1 MTQSENIDLWSV
13 VDQVAKPSTYTRTAN
28 YGLAPDSTM
37 SATRVSG
44 SLFDT
49 TSGSHLRLRKN
60 PTVVNGSNCSLSFW
74 VKSLG
79 PNYSA
84 QFHFQG
90 GQVGSIVMT
99 NEWQRVSYSAVAG
112 TPNLF
117 VGISLQGSIAGTTGF
132 DFLMWGGQLEALPFA
147 SSYIRTEG
155 AAVSRSADSLNLPV
169 TSIPAPSKKQS
180 MIVNFSAQ
188 SQGINDRVYEIGGTG
203 NGRRHMF
210 LTSTNIGYRY
220 QNVVNFT
227 APLVANTPYNTVSS
241 FDGTSVKFY
250 VDENL
255 IFSSTVA
262 DQTDTSTAFKIGAD
276 INGLAT
282 FYGHISKLSTYAQA
296 LTAQEITLL

>member
-1 MTQSENIDLWSV
+1 LVLRSEEFSNATWFKGSITVTPNSIV
-13 VDQVAKPSTYTRTAN
+13 
-28 YGLAPDSTM
+28 APDNTLSGDLITIMVASGHALSQAITVIASTQY
-37 SATRVSG
+37 A
-44 SLFDT
+44 
-49 TSGSHLRLRKN
+49 
-60 PTVVNGSNCSLSFW
+60 LSFY
-74 VKSLG
+74 VKKGTATDLKYSVYDSTNLG
-79 PNYSA
+79 NIVAPTSYFTEIGTDWTRISVTFTA
-84 QFHFQG
+84 P
-90 GQVGSIVMT
+90 VGCTTVNIYPVRDSTVT
-99 NEWQRVSYSAVAG
+99 G
-112 TPNLF
+112 TAYF
-117 VGISLQGSIAGTTGF
+117 
-132 DFLMWGGQLEALPFA
+132 WGAQLEALPFA

-155 AAVSRSADSLNLPV
+155 SAVSRSGDSLNLPV